1 METGKTI
8 LLISSCKIK
17 ELEDTFNKLYMQ
29 RGCVFETV
37 YAASRYHG
45 PVFIVDLRVDKLC
58 TLGIDP
64 KRDVVNDLY
73 KMFQCCVIIYE
84 QMNTLILCD
93 EEDKCLFYSGNQI
106 CKLLNGSTPWRNR
119 KDTQRDLSWMN
130 VFPSARIF
138 AKMPENAQGNY
149 NHALWY
155 QEQGDSFAC
164 MELKDIPEM
173 YRRFDE
179 EIYGVENYLPR
190 LIYDIM
196 EGIKNKHYPWIVYP
210 PQYKPVEERIYGMYM
225 KMMYWHE
232 GKECLGWFMNES
244 RYIPPSSPVAGY

>member
-29 RGCVFETV
+29 RGRVFETV
-37 YAASRYHG
+37 YAASQYHG

-106 CKLLNGSTPWRNR
+106 AQWFYALEKSQGHPKGFKLDECFSFCSHFR
-119 KDTQRDLSWMN
+119 KN
-130 VFPSARIF
+130 AGECAR
-138 AKMPENAQGNY
+138 KLQP
-149 NHALWY
+149 
-155 QEQGDSFAC
+155 
-164 MELKDIPEM
+164 
-173 YRRFDE
+173 RFM
-179 EIYGVENYLPR
+179 V
-190 LIYDIM
+190 
-196 EGIKNKHYPWIVYP
+196 
-210 PQYKPVEERIYGMYM
+210 
-225 KMMYWHE
+225 
-232 GKECLGWFMNES
+232 S
-244 RYIPPSSPVAGY
+244 RTR